1 MSEETIL
8 KLLKDMDESQAE
20 GLDKLSGK
28 FLTDGVT
35 VLAKLISWIC
45 NSSIKYSILLT
56 DCKIAKLKPLFEMVQ
71 KQTPLPPQK
80 KKSSHIATPCNNS
93 KIIEK
98 VIHDQTEF
106 IEFSEDTTKWFKS
119 YL

>member
-35 VLAKLISWIC
+35 VLAKLIS
-45 NSSIKYSILLT
+45 
-56 DCKIAKLKPLFEMVQ
+56 
-71 KQTPLPPQK
+71 
-80 KKSSHIATPCNNS
+80 
-93 KIIEK
+93 
-98 VIHDQTEF
+98 
-106 IEFSEDTTKWFKS
+106 
-119 YL
+119 